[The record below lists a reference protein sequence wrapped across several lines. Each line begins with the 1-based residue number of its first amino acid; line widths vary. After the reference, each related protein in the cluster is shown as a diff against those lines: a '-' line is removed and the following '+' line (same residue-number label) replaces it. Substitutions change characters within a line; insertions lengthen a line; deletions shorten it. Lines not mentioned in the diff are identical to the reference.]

1 MLINK
6 SITGFLAELRSD
18 SPAPGGGSAAAL
30 AGAIG
35 AALGIMVGN
44 LTTGS
49 IKYDAVHEESRQL
62 ISDLEK
68 HLTSLEN
75 YIDEDT
81 EAFNKVMKAYKL
93 SKSTEEEKLVR
104 SEAIQNALKAAS
116 TLPLQ
121 VAKACLA
128 VLQLSNRMLCIGNT
142 NAASDAAVAG
152 RLAQAAMWSA
162 IYNVRIN
169 LSSIKDPDFV
179 AGMKSQIEEITT
191 SSETLMSQL
200 IKSANEKI

>member
-6 SITGFLAELRSD
+6 SITEFLTELKSD
-18 SPAPGGGSAAAL
+18 SAAPGGGSAAAL

-44 LTTGS
+44 LTVSSG
-49 IKYDAVHEESRQL
+49 KYEAVHAESRTL

-68 HLTSLEN
+68 CLEALEK

-81 EAFNKVMKAYKL
+81 EAFNHVINAYKL
-93 SKSTEEEKLVR
+93 PKGTEEEKLQR
-104 SEAIQNALKAAS
+104 SDAIQVALKCAS
-116 TLPLQ
+116 NLPLK
-121 VAKACLA
+121 VATVCLE
-128 VLQLSNRMLCIGNT
+128 VLELSGKMLSIGNT

-152 RLAQAAMWSA
+152 RMAQAAMWSA

-169 LSSIKDPDFV
+169 LGSIKDIEFV
-179 AGMKSQIEEITT
+179 AELKGNIEDIVVR
-191 SSETLMSQL
+191 SGVLMAQL
-200 IKSANEKI
+200 TKTADEKI